1 MTPEPTC
8 GAPIKTSDGTVV
20 ATCNLRLHHIG
31 KCREVCWEIA
41 GRP

>member
-20 ATCNLRLHHIG
+20 ATEASIPDGEPRQ
-31 KCREVCWEIA
+31 W
-41 GRP
+41 